1 MNIDRRDQPSRLK
14 TGNNQPSGYG
24 GGYGSRDNRNR
35 EGYNRSNDGNYQRG
49 GRFNQGNRPNP
60 RPKKKFSKPQPPKR
74 ENKIY
79 FIALLPTAEAGKE
92 IIRLKQEFAE
102 KYGARHAVK
111 VMPHIT
117 LQVPFTA
124 DPLLEKTITGELTDF
139 AATLSPFEVT
149 LNGFGAYP
157 HKEQKVLY
165 INVEKGAAIM
175 ETHRKL
181 MSFLRKE
188 FAFSN
193 MLARDNFTPH
203 ITVAFKDLTPEQFQ
217 AAWPEYEHRSFRL
230 SFKVNNLYFLRH
242 NGVSWEVLH
251 KCRLGGS

>member
-1 MNIDRRDQPSRLK
+1 MNIDRRDQPSRLNQ
-14 TGNNQPSGYG
+14 GNNRPSGYG
-24 GGYGSRDNRNR
+24 GYGNQDNRNR
-35 EGYNRSNDGNYQRG
+35 DSYNRGNSGNYERG
-49 GRFNQGNRPNP
+49 GRFNQGNRPVSK
-60 RPKKKFSKPQPPKR
+60 PKKKFNQPKPPKR

-111 VMPHIT
+111 VLPHIT

-124 DPLLEKTITGELTDF
+124 DPLLEKTITAELTEF
-139 AATLSPFEVT
+139 AATLSPFEVS
-149 LNGFGAYP
+149 LNGFGSYP

-165 INVEKGAAIM
+165 INVEKGPAIM
-175 ETHRKL
+175 ETHQRL

-188 FAFSN
+188 FGFSN
-193 MLARDNFTPH
+193 MLARNNFNPH
-203 ITVAFKDLTPEQFQ
+203 ITVAFRDLTAEQFQ
-217 AAWPEYEHRSFRL
+217 AAWPEYEHRNFRL

-242 NGVSWEVLH
+242 NGISWEVLH
-251 KCRLGGS
+251 KCRLGANP